1 MKYIHI
7 CNCEVLRHYLIIMS
21 NIRILEKNTG
31 RFLGMRVFVNNCN
44 LDFEVT
50 KVNLMFCEIDYSII
64 ISSRNR
70 VHY

>member
-1 MKYIHI
+1 
-7 CNCEVLRHYLIIMS
+7 MS
-21 NIRILEKNTG
+21 NIRILEKNKG
-31 RFLGMRVFVNNCN
+31 HVLGMRVSVNNCN

-50 KVNLMFCEIDYSII
+50 KVNLMFGEIDYSII